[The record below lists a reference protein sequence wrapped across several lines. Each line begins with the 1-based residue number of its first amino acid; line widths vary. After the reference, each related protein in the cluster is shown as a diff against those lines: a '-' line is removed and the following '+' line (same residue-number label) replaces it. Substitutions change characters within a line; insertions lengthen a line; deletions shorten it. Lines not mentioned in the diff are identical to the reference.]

1 MSQGEALGRLESA
14 TARASQPLVV
24 TARRDRIGADRI
36 GADRIGMRARSAND
50 RRGIETR
57 RAFDARKS
65 Q

>member
-1 MSQGEALGRLESA
+1 MSRGEALGRLESA

-36 GADRIGMRARSAND
+36 GMRARSVND

-57 RAFDARKS
+57 RAFDVRKS

>member
-1 MSQGEALGRLESA
+1 MSRGEALGRLESA

-24 TARRDRIGADRI
+24 TARRDRID
-36 GADRIGMRARSAND
+36 ADRIGMRARSAND

-57 RAFDARKS
+57 RAFDVRKS